1 MYVCIYMYMNF
12 PYIIY
17 ITYYIY
23 ILYVIYIYY
32 MLHIYIY
39 IYIYIYLYIYI
50 RTQSKCDT
58 AHIVFIYVT
67 ICEVSAKSFWPGIE
81 FLKAV

>member
-1 MYVCIYMYMNF
+1 MLYV
-12 PYIIY
+12 YIIY
-17 ITYYIY
+17 IYIG
-23 ILYVIYIYY
+23 
-32 MLHIYIY
+32 
-39 IYIYIYLYIYI
+39 
-50 RTQSKCDT
+50 TQSKCDT